1 MQSSIDFSVS
11 SVSTSGIKTIWEAK
25 YSADKC
31 LKIAIPTCF
40 GGSGNEVSPEDLY
53 LLSLLNCLIAT
64 FKVFA
69 EKSKLGYEKL
79 DGFAKLNLIQE
90 SSGVSSFKNID
101 IKLELFSPD
110 NHVKAK
116 RLFNKVLDL
125 LEKKNAP
132 FDLILNSIALNYK
145 VNSLVLFSNL

>member
-11 SVSTSGIKTIWEAK
+11 SVSTSGIKTVWEAK
-25 YSADKC
+25 YADTC
-31 LKIAIPTCF
+31 LNIAIPRCF
-40 GGSGNEVSPEDLY
+40 GGPGNEASPEDLY

-69 EKSKLGYEKL
+69 EKSKLSYERL

-90 SSGVSSFKNID
+90 SSGVSSFKNIE

-110 NHVKAK
+110 NHVKAE
-116 RLFNKVLDL
+116 RLFNKV
-125 LEKKNAP
+125 ESQSM
-132 FDLILNSIALNYK
+132 I
-145 VNSLVLFSNL
+145 VNSVKTNVDINWTIKELKL